1 MRTMYRPFAWRR
13 LALLA
18 AGATFFLS
26 GCDPQIRATVEN
38 GIITA
43 STSLLGALLQAFI
56 QLGQE
61 ANDQTA
67 RLLSDF
73 GPIFA

>member
-1 MRTMYRPFAWRR
+1 MRTIRYGPAWRR

-26 GCDPQIRATVEN
+26 GCDPQLRATVEN
-38 GIITA
+38 GIISV
-43 STSLLGALLQAFI
+43 STSLLGSLLQALI

-61 ANDQTA
+61 ADQQTA
-67 RLLSDF
+67 RAVLDLM
-73 GPIFA
+73 PVFA